1 MASQH
6 DTRQPSGQDSAAHT
20 QHRLLDAVAQQL
32 GAKNDAA
39 LSRLLGVAPP
49 QLSKIRRGR
58 LPVGATMLLRLHEMT
73 DMSIRELRAL
83 MDDAAPEA
91 GGIATSAGARP
102 QQQDSAE
109 RRAHR

>member
-1 MASQH
+1 MEPRIDTQDSSGHDPASQ
-6 DTRQPSGQDSAAHT
+6 T

-58 LPVGATMLLRLHEMT
+58 LPVGATMLLRLHEIT
-73 DMSIRELRAL
+73 DMSIRDLRAL
-83 MDDAAPEA
+83 LND
-91 GGIATSAGARP
+91 GSGATENATASAGALPPRH
-102 QQQDSAE
+102 DAE
-109 RRAHR
+109 RRPHR

>member
-1 MASQH
+1 MASQY
-6 DTRQPSGQDSAAHT
+6 DPQQTSGQDSATHT
-20 QHRLLDAVAQQL
+20 QHRLLDAVAQKL

-73 DMSIRELRAL
+73 AMSIRELRAL
-83 MDDAAPEA
+83 MTDDAPQSP
-91 GGIATSAGARP
+91 GIAATDSARP
-102 QQQDSAE
+102 QQESTE